1 MEMTNAPLSAK
12 RIQWIYYFLGLFI
25 MPLGVILMINSRLG
39 PPPLASLSAHVAEL
53 APITLGTAS
62 FFLQALIVG
71 LVMVYF
77 KEVKSVLIFV
87 AATLLGFG
95 LDFWDLIVLRDFY
108 PEGLPSQ
115 FLSFFGGLFIISFGQ
130 NLVRFSMF
138 KATPLLEY
146 MKFFQA
152 LYKTERIFIS
162 RLSVEGS
169 ILVIS
174 FIVAYLGGLGLGNI
188 ALGTFILLVGMPG
201 FLALQNLWMAPIFA
215 IKKAS

>member
-1 MEMTNAPLSAK
+1 MDIIKPTSNAQK
-12 RIQWIYYFLGLFI
+12 TQWIYYFTGLFI

-39 PPPLASLSAHVAEL
+39 PPPLASLSDHVAQL
-53 APITLGTAS
+53 LPITLGTAS

-77 KEVKSVLIFV
+77 REVKSILIFV

-108 PEGLPSQ
+108 PVGLPNQ

-130 NLVRFSMF
+130 NLVRFSQF

-152 LYKTERIFIS
+152 VYRTEKIFIS

-169 ILVIS
+169 ILVFSIAL
-174 FIVAYLGGLGLGNI
+174 AYFGGLGMGNI
-188 ALGTFILLVGMPG
+188 ALGTFILLIGMPS

>member
-1 MEMTNAPLSAK
+1 MEMTKAPFNVK
-12 RIQWIYYFLGLFI
+12 KIQWIYYFLGLFI

-53 APITLGTAS
+53 TPITLGTAS
-62 FFLQALIVG
+62 FLLQALIVG

-77 KEVKSVLIFV
+77 KEVNSILIFV

-95 LDFWDLIVLRDFY
+95 LDFWDLLVLRDFY
-108 PEGLPSQ
+108 PEGLPLQ
-115 FLSFFGGLFIISFGQ
+115 FLVFFGGLFIISFGQ

-138 KATPLLEY
+138 KATPLIEY
-146 MKFFQA
+146 MKFYQA
-152 LYKTERIFIS
+152 IYKTERIFIS

-174 FIVAYLGGLGLGNI
+174 FIVAYFGGLGLGNI
-188 ALGTFILLVGMPG
+188 ALGTFILLIGMPG

>member
-1 MEMTNAPLSAK
+1 MEMTKAPFNAK
-12 RIQWIYYFLGLFI
+12 KIQWIYYFLGLFI

-53 APITLGTAS
+53 TPITLGTAS
-62 FFLQALIVG
+62 FLLQALIVG
-71 LVMVYF
+71 LVMIYF

-95 LDFWDLIVLRDFY
+95 LDFWDLLVLRDFY
-108 PEGLPSQ
+108 PEGLPVQ

-138 KATPLLEY
+138 KATPLIEF

-152 LYKTERIFIS
+152 VYKTERIFIS
-162 RLSVEGS
+162 RLSVEGI

-174 FIVAYLGGLGLGNI
+174 FIVAYFGGLGLGNI
-188 ALGTFILLVGMPG
+188 ALGTFILLIGMPG

>member
-1 MEMTNAPLSAK
+1 MEITSPPMTAK
-12 RIQWIYYFLGLFI
+12 KIQWIYYFAGLFI

-39 PPPLASLSAHVAEL
+39 PPPLASLSDHVAQL
-53 APITLGTAS
+53 LPITLGTAS
-62 FFLQALIVG
+62 FFLQAFIVG
-71 LVMVYF
+71 LVMIYF

-95 LDFWDLIVLRDFY
+95 LDFWDLVVLKDFY
-108 PEGLPSQ
+108 PEGLPLQ
-115 FLSFFGGLFIISFGQ
+115 FLSFFTGLFIISFGQ

-146 MKFFQA
+146 MKFFQS
-152 LYKTERIFIS
+152 LYKTESIFIA

-169 ILVIS
+169 ILVLS
-174 FIVAYLGGLGLGNI
+174 FILAFAGGLGLGNI
-188 ALGTFILLVGMPG
+188 AIGTFILLLGMPG
-201 FLALQNLWMAPIFA
+201 FLALQNIWMAPIFA